1 MFCSLA
7 LITKGSVRTFVRSV
21 EESNG
26 AAFWRLIHSR
36 YAPKIQNRQ
45 FALMQNIM
53 LSPKRWCDHAEGFES
68 DL

>member
-21 EESNG
+21 KESNG
-26 AAFWRLIHSR
+26 AEVWRLIHR
-36 YAPKIQNRQ
+36 RFATYIQNRQ
-45 FALMQNIM
+45 YVLMQNIM